1 MVSHPAEAL
10 TAAASALR
18 NLPPRGYASIALV
31 LFLGLIGL
39 IAAWAPTA
47 SPAAP
52 AGPAEAARECQ
63 RANDVPFEG
72 DWDAQDAARVA
83 WVAVCRQALVG
94 ASGDAHLKH
103 LLARALTANGQRE
116 EAIVL
121 WRELAEA
128 NDAEAASEIYSLYN
142 SYYRND
148 VSAPQLVKRDEAEKA
163 LRKAAGL
170 GDRYS
175 ILMLAV
181 LLDRGGTVKR
191 DPVEA
196 IHWAELAVAH
206 PAKDEEPVDMQVL
219 LGRLLVKS
227 PDAAE
232 RARGLALLADVA
244 QRGRGDAQAEL
255 ARAIRKD
262 DPERARAL
270 LEKALHTFPGHAVP
284 LLADMLI
291 KGEGGPADP
300 KRAVALLN
308 SYLVADVPEP
318 KGVLGQLYLDGVL
331 APKDAQKGIDLMS
344 IWAAWDYDA
353 RLRLMAALAAN
364 PAATV
369 YRPAATLY
377 DATEAAGLGE
387 PGALD
392 ALIDLKLSQSV
403 QFRDQPGGCALVK
416 QAAARGDDAPA
427 KRWPQC
433 GTAP

>member
-1 MVSHPAEAL
+1 MVSHPAKAL
-10 TAAASALR
+10 AAAASALG
-18 NLPPRGYASIALV
+18 NLRPRGYASIALV
-31 LFLGLIGL
+31 LSLGLIGL
-39 IAAWAPTA
+39 IATRAPTA
-47 SPAAP
+47 APAAP
-52 AGPAEAARECQ
+52 ASPAEAARECQ

-72 DWDAQDAARVA
+72 DWDDREAARNA
-83 WVAVCRQALVG
+83 WVAVCRQALAG
-94 ASGDAHLKH
+94 ARSDAHLKH
-103 LLARALTANGQRE
+103 LLARALTANGERE

-121 WRELAEA
+121 WRELADA

-142 SYYRND
+142 SYYRDD
-148 VSAPQLVKRDEAEKA
+148 VSAPQLVKRPEAEAA

-181 LLDRGGTVKR
+181 LLDRGATVKR

-227 PDAAE
+227 TDAAD

-244 QRGRGDAQAEL
+244 QRGRGDAEAEL

-262 DPERARAL
+262 DPVRARVL
-270 LEKALHTFPGHAVP
+270 LEKALYTFPGHAVP
-284 LLADMLI
+284 PLADMLI

-308 SYLVADVPEP
+308 STLVADVPEP
-318 KGVLGQLYLDGVL
+318 KGMLGQLYLDGLL
-331 APKDAQKGIDLMS
+331 APKDVQKGIDLMS
-344 IWAAWDYDA
+344 IWAIWDYDA

-369 YRPAATLY
+369 YRPAAMLY
-377 DATEAAGLGE
+377 DATEAAELGE

-392 ALIDLKLSQSV
+392 ALIDLKLSQSA

-427 KRWPQC
+427 KRWPRC